1 MNEQTTLDWMLSR
14 RSMRDFSERPVSR
27 ETLES
32 LLLAATSAPSA
43 TNRQPW
49 QFAVVRSRRL
59 RTAIVEAV
67 RERAEERKAVIQR
80 GHHAEDFG
88 NYGDFFHEPLLSA
101 AVIIIPQYR
110 EYPDL
115 IASLLASGGADPKAF
130 NTAGAMQ
137 AELCSTSAAVMN
149 LLLQAHA
156 SGLGGCWMAGPM
168 IARDRICALLGIA
181 EPWQMVGAIA
191 LGYPAGEAP
200 QQKARKPLGRVVRW
214 YEDEEPADDE
224 RANEERNDEEHN
236 EEARQ

>member
-1 MNEQTTLDWMLSR
+1 MNENTTLDWLLSR
-14 RSMRDFSERPVSR
+14 RSLRDFSDRPVAR
-27 ETLES
+27 ETLEN

-49 QFAVVRSRRL
+49 NFAVVTSARL
-59 RTAIVEAV
+59 RAAIVEAV
-67 RERAEERKAVIQR
+67 RERAEEMKAIIQR

-115 IASLLASGGADPKAF
+115 IANLLASGGADPAAF
-130 NTAGAMQ
+130 HTAGSMQ

-156 SGLGGCWMAGPM
+156 SGLGACWMAGPM

-191 LGYPAGEAP
+191 LGYPAGPLPE
-200 QQKARKPLGRVVRW
+200 QKPRKPLGRVVRW
-214 YEDEEPADDE
+214 FDDE
-224 RANEERNDEEHN
+224 QTN
-236 EEARQ
+236 EEAI

>member
-14 RSMRDFSERPVSR
+14 RSMRDFSSRPVAR
-27 ETLES
+27 ETLEN

-49 QFAVVRSRRL
+49 QFAVVRSSRL
-59 RTAIVEAV
+59 RAAIVQAV
-67 RERAEERKAVIQR
+67 RERAEEMKAVIQR

-110 EYPDL
+110 QYPDL
-115 IASLLASGGADPKAF
+115 IANLLASGGADPTAF
-130 NTAGAMQ
+130 HTAGSMQ

-168 IARDRICALLGIA
+168 IARERICALLGIA

-191 LGYPAGEAP
+191 LGYPAGDPP
-200 QQKARKPLGRVVRW
+200 QQKPRKPLGRVVRW
-214 YEDEEPADDE
+214 YDDEQPDEETT
-224 RANEERNDEEHN
+224 
-236 EEARQ
+236 Q

>member
-14 RSMRDFSERPVSR
+14 RSMREFSSRPVAR
-27 ETLES
+27 ATLEN

-49 QFAVVRSRRL
+49 QFAVVRSGRL
-59 RTAIVEAV
+59 RAAIVAAV
-67 RERAEERKAVIQR
+67 RERAEEMKVVIQR

-115 IASLLASGGADPKAF
+115 IANLLASGGADPKAF
-130 NTAGAMQ
+130 HTAGSMQ

-200 QQKARKPLGRVVRW
+200 PQKPRKPLGRVVRW
-214 YEDEEPADDE
+214 YDDEQLDEETT
-224 RANEERNDEEHN
+224 
-236 EEARQ
+236 Q

>member
-1 MNEQTTLDWMLSR
+1 MNEHTSLDWLLSR
-14 RSMRDFSERPVSR
+14 RSMRDFSDRPVAR
-27 ETLES
+27 ETLEN

-49 QFAVVRSRRL
+49 NFAVVTSARL
-59 RTAIVEAV
+59 RAAIVEAV
-67 RERAEERKAVIQR
+67 RERAEEMKAIIQR

-115 IASLLASGGADPKAF
+115 IANLLASGGADPAAF
-130 NTAGAMQ
+130 HTAGSMQ

-156 SGLGGCWMAGPM
+156 SGLGACWMAGPM

-191 LGYPAGEAP
+191 LGYPAGPLPE
-200 QQKARKPLGRVVRW
+200 QKPRKPLGRVARW
-214 YEDEEPADDE
+214 FDDE
-224 RANEERNDEEHN
+224 QINEETI
-236 EEARQ
+236 

>member
-1 MNEQTTLDWMLSR
+1 MNEQTTLDWLLSR
-14 RSMRDFSERPVSR
+14 RSMRDFSDRPVAR
-27 ETLES
+27 ETLEN

-49 QFAVVRSRRL
+49 QFAVVRSSRL
-59 RTAIVEAV
+59 RAAIVQAV
-67 RERAEERKAVIQR
+67 RERTEEMKSIIAR

-110 EYPDL
+110 AYPDL
-115 IASLLASGGADPKAF
+115 IANLLASGGADPAAF
-130 NTAGAMQ
+130 HTAGAMQ

-156 SGLGGCWMAGPM
+156 SGLGACWMAGPM

-191 LGYPAGEAP
+191 LGYPAGPAP
-200 QQKARKPLGRVVRW
+200 EQKPRKPLGRVVRW
-214 YEDEEPADDE
+214 HDDE
-224 RANEERNDEEHN
+224 PTN
-236 EEARQ
+236 EEAI

>member
-1 MNEQTTLDWMLSR
+1 MNENETLDWLLSR
-14 RSMRDFSERPVSR
+14 RSLRDFSDRPVER
-27 ETLES
+27 DTIER

-49 QFAVVRSRRL
+49 QFAVVRSASL
-59 RTAIVEAV
+59 RAQIVEAV
-67 RERAEERKAVIQR
+67 RERAEEMKAVIQR

-115 IASLLASGGADPKAF
+115 IANLLASGGANPADYH
-130 NTAGAMQ
+130 TAGAMQ
-137 AELCSTSAAVMN
+137 AELCSTSAACMN

-156 SGLGGCWMAGPM
+156 SGLGACWMAGPM

-191 LGYPAGEAP
+191 LGYPAGPLPE
-200 QQKARKPLGRVVRW
+200 QKPRKPLGRVARW
-214 YEDEEPADDE
+214 FEDQSSEQGNAP
-224 RANEERNDEEHN
+224 
-236 EEARQ
+236 

>member
-14 RSMRDFSERPVSR
+14 RSMREFSDRPVAR
-27 ETLES
+27 ETLEN

-49 QFAVVRSRRL
+49 QFAVVRSKAMRA
-59 RTAIVEAV
+59 AIVDAV
-67 RERAEERKAVIQR
+67 RERAEEMKAVIQR

-101 AVIIIPQYR
+101 AVIIVPQYR
-110 EYPDL
+110 EFPDL
-115 IASLLASGGADPKAF
+115 IANLLASGGADPKAF
-130 NTAGAMQ
+130 HTAGAMQ

-181 EPWQMVGAIA
+181 EPWHMVGAIA
-191 LGYPAGEAP
+191 LGYPLGAP
-200 QQKARKPLGRVVRW
+200 PEKKPRKPLGRVVRW
-214 YEDEEPADDE
+214 YDDEEL
-224 RANEERNDEEHN
+224 NEED
-236 EEARQ
+236 AQ

>member
-1 MNEQTTLDWMLSR
+1 MNEHTSLDWLLSR
-14 RSMRDFSERPVSR
+14 RSMRDFSDRPVAR
-27 ETLES
+27 ETLEN

-49 QFAVVRSRRL
+49 NFAVVTSAKL
-59 RTAIVEAV
+59 RAAIVEAV
-67 RERAEERKAVIQR
+67 RERAEEMKAIIQR

-115 IASLLASGGADPKAF
+115 IANLLASGGADPAAF
-130 NTAGAMQ
+130 HTAGSMQ

-156 SGLGGCWMAGPM
+156 SGLGACWMAGPM

-191 LGYPAGEAP
+191 LGYPAGPLPE
-200 QQKARKPLGRVVRW
+200 QKPRKPLGRVARW
-214 YEDEEPADDE
+214 FDDE
-224 RANEERNDEEHN
+224 QINEETI
-236 EEARQ
+236 

>member
-1 MNEQTTLDWMLSR
+1 MNEHTTLDWMLSR
-14 RSMRDFSERPVSR
+14 RSMRDFSDRPIAR
-27 ETLES
+27 ETLEN

-49 QFAVVRSRRL
+49 QFAVVRSSRL
-59 RTAIVEAV
+59 RAAIVEAV
-67 RERAEERKAVIQR
+67 RERAEEMKAVIQR

-115 IASLLASGGADPKAF
+115 IANLLASGGADPKDF
-130 NTAGAMQ
+130 HTAGAMQ

-181 EPWQMVGAIA
+181 EPWQMLGAIA
-191 LGYPAGEAP
+191 LGYPAGDPPE
-200 QQKARKPLGRVVRW
+200 QKPRKPLGRVVRW
-214 YEDEEPADDE
+214 HDDE
-224 RANEERNDEEHN
+224 LDDEFDKKVT
-236 EEARQ
+236 Q